1 MKTRTKPYDI
11 NSRNFF
17 ESVYENLKITQ
28 SRVILKDGRTIHSS
42 NDTEKYNFYD
52 FYEDFC
58 RGGYFDQLTVPHI
71 VCTGMATLYN
81 LENIQYNEFTVD
93 YLNRVGIHVYLQEAI
108 ILNFGDRK
116 DLVLKKENLNDNQLF
131 LTDLSSF
138 YNIPE
143 DRSQVYSFELN
154 SISKFVKANN
164 LTNVTVF
171 TNEFETDRVLGSVY
185 PEFKLQSF
193 NNWIMTYEN
202 DLLSAIKDED
212 ITIDKIEKKLLALS
226 LRYEPHKHFV
236 NAYIIGRDNEVS
248 WYENQRAWEGNDLPT
263 LEYLNSQIP
272 FDLMQWKEQH
282 HTVWQQLEAGNN
294 QLRTKSPIIL
304 QGEEDLI
311 TSEGKIP
318 CGTGLKLP
326 VEYHARSFCY
336 VVNETKFGQPFGYFS
351 EKTINSMACLR
362 PFVIVA
368 PPYSLKYLKA
378 LGFKTFDRWWD
389 ESYDSI
395 EDHEQRLLAIF
406 KVIDYI
412 ESKSLTELKSIY
424 LEMEEVLDHN
434 RKQISIARSQCKIL

>member
-1 MKTRTKPYDI
+1 MKNRTKPYNI

-17 ESVYENLKITQ
+17 ESVYENLKTAPT
-28 SRVILKDGRTIHSS
+28 RVILKDGTVIHGSE
-42 NDTEKYNFYD
+42 DTEKYNFYD
-52 FYEDFC
+52 FYNDYC
-58 RGGYFDQLTVPHI
+58 CGGYFDQLTVPHI

-81 LENIQYNEFTVD
+81 LEDIRYDSSTVD
-93 YLNRVGIHVYLQEAI
+93 YLNTVGIHVYLQEAI
-108 ILNFGDRK
+108 ILNFGTRK
-116 DLVLKKENLNDNQLF
+116 DLVLKKENLNSDQLF

-143 DRSQVYSFELN
+143 DKSQVYSFELN
-154 SISKFVKANN
+154 SISKFVKSNN

-171 TNEFETDRVLGSVY
+171 TNEYETDRVLGSVY

-202 DLLSAIKDED
+202 DLLSEIRNEEISVDL
-212 ITIDKIEKKLLALS
+212 IEKKLLALS
-226 LRYEPHKHFV
+226 LRYEPHKHFI
-236 NAYIIGRDNEVS
+236 NAYVINDDNVVS
-248 WYENQRAWEGNDLPT
+248 WYENQRAWEGNNLPT

-272 FDLMQWKEQH
+272 FDLMHWKTQYPS
-282 HTVWQQLEAGNN
+282 VWQRLEAGNN
-294 QLRTKSPIIL
+294 QLRTSSPIIL
-304 QGEEDLI
+304 EGEEQLV
-311 TSEGKIP
+311 TGEGKIP

-326 VEYHARSFCY
+326 VKYHARSFCY
-336 VVNETKFGQPFGYFS
+336 IVNETKFGQPFGYFS

-378 LGFKTFDRWWD
+378 LGFKTFDQWWD
-389 ESYDSI
+389 ESYDLI

-412 ESKSLTELKSIY
+412 ESKSLEELKTMY
-424 LEMEEVLDHN
+424 LEMEEVLEHN
-434 RKQISIARSQCKIL
+434 RKQISIARRECKIL